1 VVNAIAQGD
10 KIDSIEALDPTED
23 LFAAQKDNLK
33 KWNAAL
39 G

>member
-1 VVNAIAQGD
+1 V
-10 KIDSIEALDPTED
+10 SIEALDPTDD

-33 KWNAAL
+33 KWNAVL